1 MASDQINKDN
11 AMKTALI
18 TGASGGI
25 GCELA
30 ILFAMNRHKLV
41 LVARNEQKLNTL
53 SNKISK
59 KHGVPVKIM
68 VRDLS
73 EPSVPLKIYNELR
86 SEKIHIDYLV
96 NNAGFGNYGLFHKT
110 DWEKEAGLINV
121 NIMALTYMSKLF
133 LKDMIHE
140 GYGKI
145 MNVSSTAAFQPGPM
159 MSVYYAS
166 KAFVQSFS
174 EALANETAGTGVSI
188 TALCPGPTNTGFE
201 KTASLEES
209 KLFKRFKLSSAK
221 EVAEYGYKKMMAG
234 QTVALH
240 GTMNKLMIAASKML
254 PNKIIVP
261 VIRKFSQKQ

>member
-1 MASDQINKDN
+1 
-11 AMKTALI
+11 MKTALI

-30 ILFAMNRHKLV
+30 MLFAMNQHKLV
-41 LVARNEQKLNTL
+41 LVARNEQKLTTL
-53 SNKISK
+53 ARKVSK
-59 KHGVPVKIM
+59 KFGVPVKVM
-68 VRDLS
+68 ARDLS
-73 EPSVPLKIYNELR
+73 QPSIPLEIYNELKT
-86 SEKIHIDYLV
+86 EKIHIDYLV
-96 NNAGFGNYGLFHKT
+96 NNAGVGNYGLFYKT
-110 DWEKEAGLINV
+110 DWKKEEKLLNL
-121 NIMALTYMSKLF
+121 NIVALTYMTKLF
-133 LKDMIHE
+133 IKDMVNE

-166 KAFVQSFS
+166 KAYVQSFS

-188 TALCPGPTNTGFE
+188 TALCPGPTDTGFE
-201 KTASLEES
+201 KAASLEES
-209 KLFKRFKLSSAK
+209 KLFKRFKLASAK

-240 GTMNKLMIAASKML
+240 GTMNKLMIAASKAL

-261 VIRKFSQKQ
+261 VIRKFSKKQ